1 MGWTWYNVAEEW
13 KNGKKTID
21 RKKECDSIL
30 TQKPREMD
38 GRWIPG
44 TEVLK
49 SAMVGT
55 TYYAAVKTTY
65 KDGRSAV
72 WAAVFLTKTEC
83 GKYDNFGYKD
93 MDETC
98 GPPECQ
104 CPKGILNLLTET
116 DSTYAKEWRERCLK
130 YHEWKK
136 ERKALESLPAGSR
149 IRFINQHEL
158 RSGKK
163 PGDEIILVK
172 KVRQG
177 TKRRQVYWTD
187 GYYRWTKNLIPDEYE
202 IVA

>member
-13 KNGKKTID
+13 KNGKRTIN

-30 TQKPREMD
+30 TKKPREMD

-65 KDGRSAV
+65 RDGKSTV
-72 WAAVFLTKTEC
+72 WAAIFLTKTGC
-83 GKYDNFGYKD
+83 GTYGNFGYKD

-98 GPPECQ
+98 GPAECQ

-116 DSTYAKEWRERCLK
+116 DSTYAKEGRERSLK

-136 ERKALESLPAGSR
+136 ERKTLESLPAGSR
-149 IRFINQHEL
+149 IRFINQYEL

-163 PGDEIILVK
+163 PGDEITLVK
-172 KVRQG
+172 AIRQG
-177 TKRRQVYWTD
+177 PRRKQEYWTD
-187 GYYRWTKNLIPDEYE
+187 GYYRWAKKLIPDEYE